1 MVSHDTLDL
10 LFHLTRSA
18 NPPRVGSAVR
28 LHSCVGGRSSAT
40 ISSPHLGGL
49 HVDDS

>member
-18 NPPRVGSAVR
+18 APPRGGSAVR
-28 LHSCVGGRSSAT
+28 PQGRVSSRSSAT
-40 ISSPHLGGL
+40 VSSPHLGGL